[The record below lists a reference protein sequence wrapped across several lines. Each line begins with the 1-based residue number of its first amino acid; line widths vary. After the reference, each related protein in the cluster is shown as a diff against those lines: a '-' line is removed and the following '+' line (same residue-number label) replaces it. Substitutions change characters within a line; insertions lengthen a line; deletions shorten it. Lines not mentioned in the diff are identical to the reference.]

1 MKVCIG
7 LLSSILNGTS
17 LDNFSGLFPISFP
30 ESWWEN
36 LNPGCSVTT
45 SKLNLSVSLACAG
58 FSAKQMDSYSAGGCS
73 TGFSDCFKA
82 PRVLASNRGKVMER
96 RNANPWLEDTSQ
108 KVVGLNPRAG
118 KGFFSNEICVQCACM
133 IILFWNFYIIQ
144 VWFLENYL
152 FQWT

>member
-1 MKVCIG
+1 MRGFQPSRWAATLLDEQAIG
-7 LLSSILNGTS
+7 N
-17 LDNFSGLFPISFP
+17 
-30 ESWWEN
+30 
-36 LNPGCSVTT
+36 V
-45 SKLNLSVSLACAG
+45 
-58 FSAKQMDSYSAGGCS
+58 AGGCS

-82 PRVLASNRGKVMER
+82 PRVLATNRGKVMER

-144 VWFLENYL
+144 V
-152 FQWT
+152 